1 VHIQSKN
8 RNTQQEVLEIGELR
22 RRNIISAEMCE
33 VFEQAERRQEK
44 QKKKRNR
51 EDNILK
57 WWLGWSNHRQ
67 LLKVLRETRMEHNK
81 RSQMTKKI
89 AAVME
94 ENIVENLQE
103 DMEGPYRNVD
113 DIIEE
118 TIDDEDYREEIRI
131 AKQEA
136 NLEIMDNNSIEN
148 NGDIRLRLDT
158 AVNEED
164 KSLLSFARN
173 QIQQMQYIRDLLLDE
188 ENDIFQEDNFSAD
201 RIMTMPLSQRWMLFG
216 QWKRSY
222 ENIINEELQEF
233 KGKIKEYNQLKGE
246 ALAALC
252 RTADVIG
259 MTTTGAAKNRL
270 LLESLKA
277 KIGKSSII

>member
-8 RNTQQEVLEIGELR
+8 RNTQQEVLKVGELR
-22 RRNIISAEMCE
+22 RRNIISAEICE

-164 KSLLSFARN
+164 KSLLSFAKN

-252 RTADVIG
+252 RTADVL
-259 MTTTGAAKNRL
+259 A
-270 LLESLKA
+270 
-277 KIGKSSII
+277 

>member
-1 VHIQSKN
+1 MHIQSKN
-8 RNTQQEVLEIGELR
+8 RNTQQEVLKVGELK

-33 VFEQAERRQEK
+33 VFEQAEQRQEK

-67 LLKVLRETRMEHNK
+67 LLKVLRETRMEHSK

-94 ENIVENLQE
+94 ETIVENLQE

-164 KSLLSFARN
+164 KSLMSFAKN

-188 ENDIFQEDNFSAD
+188 ENDIFQEDDFSAD

-277 KIGKSSII
+277 KIGKYS

>member
-33 VFEQAERRQEK
+33 VFAQAERRQEK

-277 KIGKSSII
+277 KIGKYS

>member
-1 VHIQSKN
+1 
-8 RNTQQEVLEIGELR
+8 
-22 RRNIISAEMCE
+22 
-33 VFEQAERRQEK
+33 
-44 QKKKRNR
+44 
-51 EDNILK
+51 
-57 WWLGWSNHRQ
+57 
-67 LLKVLRETRMEHNK
+67 MEHNK

-164 KSLLSFARN
+164 KSLMSFAKN

-277 KIGKSSII
+277 KIGKYS

>member
-1 VHIQSKN
+1 MHIQSKN
-8 RNTQQEVLEIGELR
+8 RNTQQEVLKVGELR
-22 RRNIISAEMCE
+22 RRNIISAEICE

-277 KIGKSSII
+277 KIGKYS

>member
-1 VHIQSKN
+1 
-8 RNTQQEVLEIGELR
+8 
-22 RRNIISAEMCE
+22 
-33 VFEQAERRQEK
+33 
-44 QKKKRNR
+44 
-51 EDNILK
+51 
-57 WWLGWSNHRQ
+57 
-67 LLKVLRETRMEHNK
+67 
-81 RSQMTKKI
+81 
-89 AAVME
+89 
-94 ENIVENLQE
+94 
-103 DMEGPYRNVD
+103 
-113 DIIEE
+113 
-118 TIDDEDYREEIRI
+118 
-131 AKQEA
+131 
-136 NLEIMDNNSIEN
+136 MDNNSIEN

-164 KSLLSFARN
+164 KSLLSFAKN

-277 KIGKSSII
+277 KIGKDS

>member
-1 VHIQSKN
+1 MHIQSKN
-8 RNTQQEVLEIGELR
+8 RNTQPEVLKVGELK
-22 RRNIISAEMCE
+22 RRNIISADMFE

-67 LLKVLRETRMEHNK
+67 LLKVLRETRMEQNK
-81 RSQMTKKI
+81 RSQMTKQI
-89 AAVME
+89 AAVIE

-103 DMEGPYRNVD
+103 DMEGAYRNVD

-118 TIDDEDYREEIRI
+118 TIDDEDYREEFRL

-136 NLEIMDNNSIEN
+136 NLEIMDNNSIEK
-148 NGDIRLRLDT
+148 NGDIRVRLDT

-164 KSLLSFARN
+164 KSLMRFAKN

-188 ENDIFQEDNFSAD
+188 ENDIFQEDDFSAD

-277 KIGKSSII
+277 KIGKSS